1 MINRV
6 IFAYLGAIGL
16 PALFLPLAIFETM
29 GGHSLMYVSV
39 LTSPIGLITALAYS
53 DKKRKFSQNAKATR
67 TFLGFV
73 VFVLW
78 FIVVLTASETIAST
92 FLKTK
97 VGCLLFY
104 WHH

>member
-1 MINRV
+1 
-6 IFAYLGAIGL
+6 
-16 PALFLPLAIFETM
+16 
-29 GGHSLMYVSV
+29 MYVSV

-78 FIVVLTASETIAST
+78 FIVVLMASETIAST
-92 FLKTK
+92 FLKNQGW
-97 VGCLLFY
+97 VLIVLLAPLISSLSTEFVMRNDQQIT
-104 WHH
+104 